1 MHVPVLG
8 RLELSHWPMLFVS
21 LFLVCLEFL
30 VSFITALLPNF
41 FIEWC
46 HDKVEILQVYFPS
59 TGEVALRKS
68 PEQLETVNA
77 LLKARDFVEICD
89 FHGYQAEEHV
99 VQTKDGFLLGVHRIL
114 PKNPAALL
122 TDDPEVLSTP
132 APPPAFLAGNLE
144 VYSSPPKRGSKRSVS
159 SKLITR
165 PVVYLH
171 HGLLM
176 NSEVWVVNTD
186 AKKSIAFALA
196 DLGFDV
202 WLGNNRGNK
211 YSRKHMKY
219 NPESREFW
227 DFCLDDFALFDIPD
241 SIDYILS
248 VTKQKSLSYIGFS
261 QGSAQA
267 FASLAIR
274 PPLNDKVNL
283 FIAVAPA
290 MSPPGLRSK
299 IVNSLMRASPQL
311 LFLCFGRRAILSSS
325 PFWESVLD
333 AKLYARIIDAACR
346 MLFDWYGENITWP
359 QKIAAYHHLYSY
371 TSVKSVVHWF
381 QIIRAASFH
390 MFEDV
395 INSPLDPH
403 LCKYS
408 TVTRYPTENIRTPIA
423 LIYGKTDSLV
433 DIDQMLSTL
442 PSSTIA
448 FGVPKHEHLDLLWG
462 DEADTLV
469 IPKIVALLDYYT
481 PVPRS
486 NKSSSDHISER
497 LFEPANSKVSG
508 LGLSQDLKSPLSL
521 KKRSLSNSSSIQDSH
536 KVGGDTDSVLS
547 LRNLTP
553 KGYALGSAKPV
564 SGTLNP

>member
-8 RLELSHWPMLFVS
+8 RLELSHWPMLVIS

-30 VSFITALLPNF
+30 VAFITSLLPNF

-46 HDKVEILQVYFPS
+46 HDKVQILQAYFPNS
-59 TGEVALRKS
+59 GEVALNKS
-68 PEQLETVNA
+68 PEQLETVNS
-77 LLKARDFVEICD
+77 LLKAQDFVEICA
-89 FHGYQAEEHV
+89 FHGYQAEEHI

-114 PKNPAALL
+114 PRTTLEIDGVIRDN
-122 TDDPEVLSTP
+122 EIYTP
-132 APPPAFLAGNLE
+132 VPPPVLDGGLE
-144 VYSSPPKRGSKRSVS
+144 IYSSPPRRGTRRTNA
-159 SKLITR
+159 SKLSPR

-186 AKKSIAFALA
+186 AKKSIAFALV
-196 DLGFDV
+196 DLGYDV

-211 YSRKHMKY
+211 YSRKHMTH
-219 NPESREFW
+219 NIESRAFW

-241 SIDYILS
+241 SIDYILE
-248 VTKQKSLSYIGFS
+248 VTKQESLSYIGFS

-283 FIAVAPA
+283 FVAVAPA
-290 MSPPGLRSK
+290 MSPPGLRSR

-311 LFLCFGRRAILSSS
+311 LFICFGRRAILSSS

-333 AKLYARIIDAACR
+333 AKLYARIIDVACKV
-346 MLFDWYGENITWP
+346 LFNWYGENITWP
-359 QKIAAYHHLYSY
+359 QKIAAYHHLYSF

-381 QIIRAASFH
+381 QIIRASSFN

-403 LCKYS
+403 LS
-408 TVTRYPTENIRTPIA
+408 RFASVTRYPTENIRTPIA
-423 LIYGKTDSLV
+423 LIYGKIDSLV
-433 DIDQMLSTL
+433 DIDEMLNTL
-442 PSSTIA
+442 PSSTVA
-448 FGVPKHEHLDLLWG
+448 FGVPGHEHLDLLWG
-462 DEADTLV
+462 DDCDTLV
-469 IPKIVALLDYYT
+469 IPKIISLLQYYT
-481 PVPRS
+481 PHS
-486 NKSSSDHISER
+486 NRSSSDRISDR
-497 LFEPANSKVSG
+497 LIDTSVSKHSH
-508 LGLSQDLKSPLSL
+508 LGSDLRSPLSL
-521 KKRSLSNSSSIQDSH
+521 KQRSLSNSSSIQDSH
-536 KVGGDTDSVLS
+536 KVVGDTDSVLS

-564 SGTLNP
+564 SGTLNA

>member
-1 MHVPVLG
+1 
-8 RLELSHWPMLFVS
+8 MLVVS
-21 LFLVCLEFL
+21 LFLVCFEYLIAL
-30 VSFITALLPNF
+30 ITSLLPNF

-46 HDKVEILQVYFPS
+46 HDKVQLLQAYFPS
-59 TGEVALRKS
+59 PGEVALNKS

-77 LLKARDFVEICD
+77 LLKAKDFVAICE

-99 VQTKDGFLLGVHRIL
+99 VQTNDGFLLGVHRIL
-114 PKNPAALL
+114 PKNPNNQLE
-122 TDDPEVLSTP
+122 DGDGISTP
-132 APPPAFLAGNLE
+132 APPYMAGNLE
-144 VYSSPPKRGSKRSVS
+144 VYSSPPKRGSKPNVS
-159 SKLITR
+159 SKLAPR

-186 AKKSIAFALA
+186 AKKSIAFALV

-219 NPESREFW
+219 NIESRDFW
-227 DFCLDDFALFDIPD
+227 NFCLDDFALFDIPD
-241 SIDYILS
+241 TIDYILS
-248 VTKQKSLSYIGFS
+248 VTKQKNLSYIGFS

-311 LFLCFGRRAILSSS
+311 LFLCFGRKAILSSS
-325 PFWESVLD
+325 PFWEAVLD
-333 AKLYARIIDAACR
+333 AKLYARIIDAACS
-346 MLFDWYGENITWP
+346 MLFDWHGENIPWP

-390 MFEDV
+390 MFDDV
-395 INSPLDPH
+395 INSPLDSH
-403 LCKYS
+403 MVKFS
-408 TVTRYPTENIRTPIA
+408 SVTRYPTENIKTPIA
-423 LIYGKTDSLV
+423 LIYGKSDSLV

-442 PSSTIA
+442 PSSTVA

-462 DEADTLV
+462 DDSDSLV
-469 IPKIVALLDYYT
+469 IPKIVSLLDYYT

-486 NKSSSDHISER
+486 NKSSNDR
-497 LFEPANSKVSG
+497 LSTG
-508 LGLSQDLKSPLSL
+508 LGFSQDLKSPLSL

-536 KVGGDTDSVLS
+536 KVGGDTDSILS

-564 SGTLNP
+564 SGGSTLNNDQL